1 MENGLSMDINSNIFV
16 AGSGGLVGSAVVRKL
31 KELGYKNILTPRR
44 KELDL
49 SDQRQVR
56 DYFSKN
62 KVEYVFDAAAR
73 VGGINAN
80 NTYSA
85 EFIYENIMIQTN
97 LIHESYLSGVKKFLF
112 LGSVCIYPKFA
123 ETPVKEDSLMTGHL
137 EPTNDAYAIAKISGI
152 KMLEAYYKQYGFK
165 STCLMPCNIYGPNDN
180 FHPENGHVIPSM
192 FSKFHN
198 RSDEVTFWGDGSP
211 LREFIHCDDLAD
223 AIVFAMDACSDTA
236 ELYNIGSGQ
245 NVSIMNLCKTISSIV
260 NYSGNIK
267 WNTDMPNGTP
277 NRPLDSSKFY
287 SLGWKP
293 SISLEDGLVSTYEW
307 FKESKKII
315 ITETALA
322 LQTR

>member
-1 MENGLSMDINSNIFV
+1 MNIDSRILV

-31 KELGYKNILTPRR
+31 KKLGYKNILTPRR
-44 KELDL
+44 TELDL
-49 SDQRQVR
+49 INQTAVR
-56 DYFSKN
+56 NYFKNN
-62 KVEYVFDAAAR
+62 KVDYVIDAAAR

-80 NTYSA
+80 NIYSG

-97 LIHESYLSGVKKFLF
+97 LIHESYLAGVKKFLF

-123 ETPVKEDSLMTGHL
+123 ETPVKEESLMTGHL

-152 KMLEAYYKQYGFK
+152 KLLEAYHKQFGFK

-198 RSDEVTFWGDGSP
+198 QLDEVTFWGDGSP

-223 AIVFAMDACSDTA
+223 AIVFAMDNCSDNA

-245 NVSIMNLCKTISSIV
+245 NVSILDLCKKISSIV
-260 NYSGNIK
+260 NYTGKIK

-277 NRPLDSSKFY
+277 NRPLDSTKFY
-287 SLGWKP
+287 NLGWQPKYDL
-293 SISLEDGLVSTYEW
+293 SRGLRETYSWFCESTY
-307 FKESKKII
+307 I
-315 ITETALA
+315 
-322 LQTR
+322 QTK